1 MKKALVVYYT
11 WSNGNTEGIAK
22 QLQAQF
28 DSNGGDEVITPSQR
42 TINGRATLKS
52 SAASKNRGSAAYTAD
67 PLFILKITPT

>member
-28 DSNGGDEVITPSQR
+28 DSNGGDEVITPQ
-42 TINGRATLKS
+42 
-52 SAASKNRGSAAYTAD
+52 SKNDKWTGDVKKLCS
-67 PLFILKITPT
+67 K